1 MSLPTKSTESGR
13 MNATTRADSV
23 IELEDLSFVRG
34 GEVILADVSWRMRS
48 NEHWVMIGPNGSGK
62 STVAA
67 CVSGYDWPTTGRV
80 SVLGARYGTVD
91 LSRHRARLGI
101 FQPARQSGLP
111 LYHASATAL
120 DVILTGL
127 DGSLAL
133 YTEPTAA
140 DMARARDLFARYF
153 SGPRGFPLERRFAA
167 LSSGEQRRVL
177 LLRLF
182 MGRPELL
189 LLDEP
194 YESLD
199 IPARQNLA
207 AIVADYVQQQNVP
220 SWLILHRV
228 EEIPAFVTHAILIK
242 AGRVFAAGPITETL
256 SSEKLSELFEIPLKL
271 GRESEQYYCVPAEP
285 LREFSEKRSG
295 GDA

>member
-1 MSLPTKSTESGR
+1 
-13 MNATTRADSV
+13 MNEADSV
-23 IELEDLSFVRG
+23 IELEELSFVRG

-48 NEHWVMIGPNGSGK
+48 NEHWVMVGPNGSGK

-67 CVSGYDWPTTGRV
+67 CVCGHDWPTTGRV

-91 LSRHRARLGI
+91 LRRHRARLGI
-101 FQPARQSGLP
+101 FQPAQQSGLP

-120 DVILTGL
+120 DVILTGV
-127 DGSLAL
+127 DGSLAM
-133 YTEPTAA
+133 YREPAA
-140 DMARARDLFARYF
+140 EEIVRAHDLFARYF

-199 IPARQNLA
+199 IPARMDLA
-207 AIVADYVQQQNVP
+207 AIVADYVQQHSVP
-220 SWLILHRV
+220 AWLILHRV
-228 EEIPAFVTHAILIK
+228 EEIPAFVTHAILLK
-242 AGRVFAAGPITETL
+242 AGRVFAAGPIAETL
-256 SSEKLSELFEIPLKL
+256 RSEHLSDLFETPLKL
-271 GRESEQYYCVPAEP
+271 GRENGQYYCVPAP
-285 LREFSEKRSG
+285 SVSAPTG
-295 GDA
+295 GGA